1 MATHSGSPQGQ
12 RRSTRADPDLPEW
25 HTLLDQRLLGARG
38 LRGAVFEVLVAVE
51 TEAGKRAHVL
61 PKVHLA
67 VLVGIQNTHEFIV
80 VTLPELTLWKG

>member
-1 MATHSGSPQGQ
+1 MATHPGPPQGQ
-12 RRSTRADPDLPEW
+12 RRSTRADSALPGW
-25 HTLLDQRLLGARG
+25 HAPLDQRLLGARG

-51 TEAGKRAHVL
+51 TKAGKGTHVL